1 MATNHI
7 LSPFSTVLQRSE
19 FTESAHNTSCCQR
32 AHLIPIPSGHP
43 VSPSHCES
51 PRLTEPA
58 SPCASPCQRL
68 LRSVYRATRQPLRL
82 KPGAHSA
89 QHSYSTGQSVHSTD
103 RQVHLKQ
110 KLYFWCVKKKK
121 KKYKKLRLCQ
131 VCFVFIVTSS
141 VWKQHAELR
150 TSRGQAWAKAEI
162 NNYK

>member
-1 MATNHI
+1 MIRICRFSNILLLTLYMATNHI

-43 VSPSHCES
+43 VSPSHCQS
-51 PRLTEPA
+51 PRLTELA

-110 KLYFWCVKKKK
+110 KRYFWCVKKKRTK
-121 KKYKKLRLCQ
+121 TLPRGSG
-131 VCFVFIVTSS
+131 FVFIVTSS
-141 VWKQHAELR
+141 V
-150 TSRGQAWAKAEI
+150 
-162 NNYK
+162 